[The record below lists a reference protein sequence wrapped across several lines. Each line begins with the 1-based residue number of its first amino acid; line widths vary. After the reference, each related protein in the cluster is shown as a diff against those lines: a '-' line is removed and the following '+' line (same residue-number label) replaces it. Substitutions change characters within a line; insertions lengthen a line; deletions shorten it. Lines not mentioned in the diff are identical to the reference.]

1 MSSARLRGLDA
12 AGPWRRS
19 GAGGSAREGAAA
31 AAASPWTSVSGTS
44 GACGH
49 TPLRRAGWGSSGS
62 ASPKAGG
69 VRRSGLAVEQTS
81 AGLLPEP
88 PPRCPAPRLRTKGH
102 RRRAGRT
109 DPAVPGGC
117 ASYYRLSRPQRRW
130 RVPQGL
136 HSSGRVLPF
145 PALAWA
151 PRRVWQH
158 GNLEIKHICGSLAPR
173 GQQLQT
179 SLFVCW
185 FSFWWVFCLCVC
197 F

>member
-1 MSSARLRGLDA
+1 M
-12 AGPWRRS
+12 
-19 GAGGSAREGAAA
+19 
-31 AAASPWTSVSGTS
+31 SGTS

-49 TPLRRAGWGSSGS
+49 TPLRRAGWGNSGS
-62 ASPKAGG
+62 ASPKAG
-69 VRRSGLAVEQTS
+69 VRRSGLAVEQTT

-88 PPRCPAPRLRTKGH
+88 PPRCPAPPDEGVEAPCGEDRPRSSRRQRL
-102 RRRAGRT
+102 
-109 DPAVPGGC
+109 V
-117 ASYYRLSRPQRRW
+117 LSVIAIQLW

-145 PALAWA
+145 PALARA

-158 GNLEIKHICGSLAPR
+158 GNLEIKHICGSLTPR

-185 FSFWWVFCLCVC
+185 FSFWWGFCLFVC